1 MGCTHDITERE
12 VAVTA
17 DGYCPLCMAAEIKRL
32 RADKVAISR
41 TASDFLHEIE
51 RLRAALQSIVNE
63 EARSGAYEIAQ
74 GALSGH

>member
-1 MGCTHDITERE
+1 MDIVEWLREEATLVALDRLAEAADEIER
-12 VAVTA
+12 
-17 DGYCPLCMAAEIKRL
+17 LQ
-32 RADKVAISR
+32 ADKTAISQ